1 MDVLDRLDEVVD
13 EYVKGN
19 RFYAAYPTPEMAKMW
34 IKQHRLN
41 TRIRNSVMKLAVATN
56 CPHWD
61 IRMKIIGA
69 SAEELIADHEH
80 GEGKA
85 HWQIIEELG
94 VAIGMSIDEIRNAQ
108 PHRVARLGN
117 VVPQS
122 PLARRLIGKHLRR
135 TRERAGIWNWALS

>member
-1 MDVLDRLDEVVD
+1 MDVLERLDEVVD
-13 EYVKGN
+13 EYVKAN

-85 HWQIIEELG
+85 HRQIIEEPG
-94 VAIGMSIDEIRNAQ
+94 PATPACVACNMPRRSVYATIDSRFSRSIRSQ
-108 PHRVARLGN
+108 M
-117 VVPQS
+117 
-122 PLARRLIGKHLRR
+122 
-135 TRERAGIWNWALS
+135 